1 MTPVQARSELLRAAA
16 VLGAALLVGLLFPQF
31 AHRGLI
37 FIAGVFW
44 INVVFGMSFNLLFGT
59 SGILSFG
66 QAMFYAAGAY
76 VLGVLSL
83 KIPAAPFL
91 LVWLAA
97 GLAGA
102 LLALLVGIVAL
113 RRAEGVYF
121 AVLTLAF
128 AALVHILISKSTLLG
143 RNDGLAGIRRPV
155 IELGPLRLDLS
166 SGDAYY
172 YFIMLA
178 CLAMVALLW
187 YLTHGRFGRTLRAIK
202 QDPQRAAFLGIP
214 VQRYRLA
221 AFVVSGAMT
230 AWAGALIGPWSQ
242 IVTPELAHW
251 SNSTNPILYTLLG
264 GSGSFWGAGLG
275 AAILAGVFYVTRTLV
290 GVADV
295 VTGLMLLA
303 VVLALP
309 GGVMGLL
316 MGRRERAAAAAQ
328 AARGGGHG

>member
-1 MTPVQARSELLRAAA
+1 MTPEQARAELLRMVAVLAAA
-16 VLGAALLVGLLFPQF
+16 LALGALFPHV
-31 AHRGLI
+31 AHRGLV

-66 QAMFYAAGAY
+66 QAMFYATGAY
-76 VLGVLSL
+76 LLGAVTLHL
-83 KIPAAPFL
+83 PEVPFL
-91 LVWLAA
+91 LVWL
-97 GLAGA
+97 LAGVA
-102 LLALLVGIVAL
+102 GGVLALLVGVVAL

-128 AALVHILISKSTLLG
+128 AALVHILITKSTLLG
-143 RNDGLAGIRRPV
+143 RNDGLPGIRRPV
-155 IELGPLRLDLS
+155 LELGPLRVDLA

-172 YFIMLA
+172 YFLMVV
-178 CLAMVALLW
+178 CVGMVAVLW

-251 SNSTNPILYTLLG
+251 TNSTNPILYTLLG

-275 AAILAGVFYVTRTLV
+275 AAILAGVFYVTRTMV
-290 GVADV
+290 GVADI
-295 VTGLMLLA
+295 VTGAMLLA

-309 GGVMGLL
+309 GGVMGLIL
-316 MGRRERAAAAAQ
+316 GRRARQAAAEQ
-328 AARGGGHG
+328 GKGGGHG

>member
-1 MTPVQARSELLRAAA
+1 MTPDQARKELLRMAVVLAAA
-16 VLGAALLVGLLFPQF
+16 LVAGALFPQF
-31 AHRGLI
+31 AHRGLV
-37 FIAGVFW
+37 FIAGIFW

-66 QAMFYAAGAY
+66 QAMFYATGAY
-76 VLGVLSL
+76 LLGVVSL
-83 KIPAAPFL
+83 KLPGAPFL

-97 GLAGA
+97 GLAGG
-102 LLALLVGIVAL
+102 LLALLVGVVAL

-128 AALVHILISKSTLLG
+128 AALVHILISKSTLMG
-143 RNDGLAGIRRPV
+143 RNDGLPGISRPT
-155 IELGPLRLDLS
+155 IELGPLRLDLAA
-166 SGDAYY
+166 GDNYY
-172 YFIMLA
+172 YFVMVA
-178 CLAMVALLW
+178 CLAMVAVLW
-187 YLTHGRFGRTLRAIK
+187 WLTHSRFGRTLRAIK

-230 AWAGALIGPWSQ
+230 AWAGALVGPWSQ

-264 GSGSFWGAGLG
+264 GSGSFWGPGLG
-275 AAILAGVFYVTRTLV
+275 AAILAGVFYATRTLV
-290 GVADV
+290 GVADI
-295 VTGLMLLA
+295 VTGAMLLA

-309 GGVMGLL
+309 GGVMGLI
-316 MGRRERAAAAAQ
+316 MSRRERDAAASGGK
-328 AARGGGHG
+328 GGGHG

>member
-1 MTPVQARSELLRAAA
+1 MTPEQARAELLRMIA
-16 VLGAALLVGLLFPQF
+16 VLCAALVAGALFPQV
-31 AHRGLI
+31 AHRGLV

-66 QAMFYAAGAY
+66 QAMFYATGAY
-76 VLGVLSL
+76 LLG
-83 KIPAAPFL
+83 AATVHLPELPFL
-91 LVWLAA
+91 LVWLVA
-97 GLAGA
+97 GLAGG
-102 LLALLVGIVAL
+102 LLALLVGVVAL

-128 AALVHILISKSTLLG
+128 AALLNIVITKSTVLG
-143 RNDGLAGIRRPV
+143 RNDGLAGVRRPL
-155 IELGPLRLDLS
+155 IELGPIRLDLA
-166 SGDAYY
+166 SGDSYY
-172 YFIMLA
+172 YFVMIA
-178 CLAMVALLW
+178 CIAMVAVLW
-187 YLTHGRFGRTLRAIK
+187 FLSYGRFGRTLRAIK

-214 VQRYRLA
+214 VQRHRLL

-251 SNSTNPILYTLLG
+251 TNSTNPILYTLLG

-275 AAILAGVFYVTRTLV
+275 AAILAAVFYVTRTMV
-290 GVADV
+290 GVADI
-295 VTGLMLLA
+295 VTGAMLLA

-309 GGVMGLL
+309 GGVMGLI
-316 MGRRERAAAAAQ
+316 MSRREREAASGTS
-328 AARGGGHG
+328 RGAGHG

>member
-1 MTPVQARSELLRAAA
+1 MTPDRARTETLRAAL
-16 VLGAALLVGLLFPQF
+16 VLGAALVVGLLFPQF

-66 QAMFYAAGAY
+66 QAMFYAVGAY
-76 VLGVLSL
+76 ALGAASL
-83 KIPAAPFL
+83 HLPQVPFL
-91 LVWLAA
+91 LLWFGA
-97 GLAGA
+97 GVCGA
-102 LLALLVGIVAL
+102 LLALVVGIVAL

-128 AALVHILISKSTLLG
+128 ASLVHILISKSSLLG

-155 IELGPLRLDLS
+155 IELGGWRLDLA

-172 YFIMLA
+172 YFIMVL
-178 CLAMVALLW
+178 CLLMVAVLW

-221 AFVVSGAMT
+221 AFIVSGAMT
-230 AWAGALIGPWSQ
+230 AWAGALIGPWAQ

-251 SNSTNPILYTLLG
+251 ANSTNPILYTLLG
-264 GSGSFWGAGLG
+264 GSGSFWGPGLG

-290 GVADV
+290 GVADI
-295 VTGLMLLA
+295 VTGAMLLA

-316 MGRRERAAAAAQ
+316 SARRERNTA
-328 AARGGGHG
+328 GKDPHG